1 MSYKRGRAVGLTFVH
16 EGPVFEHSSHRS
28 RPNLQIFESRL
39 LSSVQECL
47 SGSDWQPFSPQ
58 ALAFYLDFIEVTVMT
73 SQNPPPHAHLG
84 LVFVSWFEAHI
95 LNSSTL

>member
-39 LSSVQECL
+39 LSSVQECV

-58 ALAFYLDFIEVTVMT
+58 ELAFYLDFIEVTVMT
-73 SQNPPPHAHLG
+73 SPKAPKG
-84 LVFVSWFEAHI
+84 LLMLIWVWFLSHG
-95 LNSSTL
+95 LKHTY